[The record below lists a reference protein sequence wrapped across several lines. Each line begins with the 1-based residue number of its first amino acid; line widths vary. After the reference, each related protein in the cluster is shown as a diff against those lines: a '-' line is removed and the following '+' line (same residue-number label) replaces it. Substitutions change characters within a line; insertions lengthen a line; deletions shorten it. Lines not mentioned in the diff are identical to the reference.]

1 MEKEIKGMERTSSGK
16 IALKTKE
23 NSNNAIKYTLIALV
37 VLTAWTFI
45 QMDYGNIDLGN
56 ALYYSLKDFGA
67 MMFQPNLDAGHFTW
81 KTVLSETFV
90 TICVALLCTIGSAII
105 SFFLGLLAAE
115 NFSTPA
121 VSNVVKAL
129 MSLIRAIP
137 TILWV
142 LIFTVAI
149 GLGTEAAVVG
159 ISFHAIAYLTKAFS
173 ESFEEINPGTIEA
186 LKAAGASYWQIVF
199 QCVIP
204 ETISKLL
211 SWTFIRFEINFSNA
225 VAVGAVAGAGGI
237 GYQLF
242 QAGSFYYN
250 VHEVGVIV
258 YACLIV
264 ALILEIISIQLR
276 NRFIIN

>member
-37 VLTAWTFI
+37 VLTVWTFI

-204 ETISKLL
+204 ETVSKLL

>member
-37 VLTAWTFI
+37 VLTVWTFI

-204 ETISKLL
+204 ETVSKLL

-250 VHEVGVIV
+250 APEVGVIV

>member
-1 MEKEIKGMERTSSGK
+1 MDTQIKGMKRNSSNK
-16 IALKTKE
+16 IVLRTKE
-23 NSNNAIKYTLIALV
+23 NSNNAIRFTLLV
-37 VLTAWTFI
+37 LLILTLWTFI
-45 QMDYGNIDLGN
+45 QMDYSKINFAE
-56 ALYYSLKDFGA
+56 ALYYSLKDFGT
-67 MMFQPNLDAGHFTW
+67 MMFLPNLDAGHFSW
-81 KTVLSETFV
+81 QTVISETFV

-115 NFSTPA
+115 NFSSAKISTGI
-121 VSNVVKAL
+121 KAL

-159 ISFHAIAYLTKAFS
+159 ISFHAVAYLTKAFS
-173 ESFEEINPGTIEA
+173 ESFEEIDSGAIEA
-186 LKAAGASYWQIVF
+186 LKASGAGYWHIVF
-199 QCVIP
+199 QCLIP
-204 ETISKLL
+204 ETVSKLL
-211 SWTFIRFEINFSNA
+211 SWTFIRFEINFTNA

>member
-37 VLTAWTFI
+37 VLTVWTFI

-186 LKAAGASYWQIVF
+186 LKAAGASYWPIVF

-258 YACLIV
+258 YTCLIV